1 MCKLDESIKKVND
14 VFVRLSEQEIK
25 DIFEFVMDDNR
36 DEESASITELGVME
50 GMRNFSKNEKLQ
62 VFSELNKIRHGAIN
76 TSELIRQVS
85 KVLEESGQRHSAI
98 IEDVK
103 DAMEDH
109 RSNGRELFIAAGK
122 ICEILKGCGLD
133 YVNVLKEA
141 AVKSQKIT
149 VNVEPAA
156 MAKKHNDDFDKA
168 VKSGE
173 ME

>member
-85 KVLEESGQRHSAI
+85 KVLKESGQRHSAI
-98 IEDVK
+98 IED
-103 DAMEDH
+103 
-109 RSNGRELFIAAGK
+109 
-122 ICEILKGCGLD
+122 
-133 YVNVLKEA
+133 VNVLKEA